1 VGEDVAVV
9 LILEKGN
16 GLFCEHFHSSTPS
29 YVAFENSAMY
39 LGWWL
44 SYSR

>member
-29 YVAFENSAMY
+29 EVAIANSEKEF
-39 LGWWL
+39 GWW
-44 SYSR
+44 